1 MPELGSESST
11 FALGITGIVLLSLL
25 GIIILIAIVY
35 IIVNTN
41 LFRILLQF
49 ITNLLKSFFIN
60 NESLNK
66 SDICSIVPSST
77 AVPRIPSLFVAHLAF
92 FFGFLLA
99 NAIYILEYKNDDTA
113 GLENYVNNRKNRAS
127 TSIALLIVVFLF
139 ILIVRYNTTNC
150 ESMSGMLFTSLIF
163 GGLGNLWFMIGDI
176 CGLKYTDIFG
186 VSQSIISSKTTKTPI
201 VCATTSTTA

>member
-1 MPELGSESST
+1 M
-11 FALGITGIVLLSLL
+11 
-25 GIIILIAIVY
+25 
-35 IIVNTN
+35 
-41 LFRILLQF
+41 
-49 ITNLLKSFFIN
+49 
-60 NESLNK
+60 
-66 SDICSIVPSST
+66 
-77 AVPRIPSLFVAHLAF
+77 
-92 FFGFLLA
+92 
-99 NAIYILEYKNDDTA
+99 A

-186 VSQSIISSKTTKTPI
+186 VSQSIIPSKSTKSPI
-201 VCATTSTTA
+201 VCATSTTA